1 MYEKY
6 WGLNEKPFENTPN
19 HRYMYYSKKHEEALT
34 RLLYAI
40 KEEKGAAMLTGEYG
54 SGKTILSRIVI
65 DELIKNKIYEV
76 ALIIHPQLTPTQ
88 FIQEIIYQLKNEHVS
103 GSKPQLLHMM
113 QDIIYKNYNEQK
125 KTVILIDEAQIIKS
139 QETLE
144 ELRLFMNFQLDDK
157 FLITLILIGQPEL
170 LKKVKA
176 IPQLEQRLGIKYH
189 LVALDENEEEEYI
202 KYRISVAGAQRDIFT
217 KEAMQVI
224 YRYSRGLPRK
234 INNICDMCLLIGFG
248 QETKEISKE
257 LAEKVVADL
266 DKEVSL
272 YAQDV

>member
-6 WGLNEKPFENTPN
+6 WGLSEKPFENTPN
-19 HRYMYYSKKHEEALT
+19 PRFMYYSKKHEEALT

-54 SGKTILSRIVI
+54 SGKTILSRIII

-88 FIQEIIYQLKNEHVS
+88 FIQEIIYQLKNEHAN
-103 GSKPQLLHMM
+103 GSKPQLLHTM
-113 QDIIYKNYNEQK
+113 QDIIYKNYGEQK

-144 ELRLFMNFQLDDK
+144 ELRLFLNFQLNDK

-170 LKKVKA
+170 LNKVKA

-189 LVALDENEEEEYI
+189 LVALDEREEEEYI
-202 KYRISVAGAQRDIFT
+202 KYRLSIAGVQTEIFN
-217 KEAMQVI
+217 KEAMEVI
-224 YRYSRGLPRK
+224 YRYSKGLPRK

-248 QETKEISKE
+248 QEAKEINKE
-257 LAEKVVADL
+257 LAEKVAQDL
-266 DKEVSL
+266 DKGASL
-272 YAQDV
+272 YA